1 MAGMQAVAYNIIKR
15 QSIGFRRAVDI
26 CDVVYSPWQYSYL
39 WDSIPDVVNRS
50 ELHVYNEAYRMAEY
64 LILSH
69 SVDKLPEY
77 NVGECEGGATHYH
90 RWDVSPSWSDPK
102 TGSMTQYCGRIGN
115 HLFFNGR

>member
-1 MAGMQAVAYNIIKR
+1 MAGMKAVAYNIIKR
-15 QSIGFRRAVDI
+15 QSIGFRRAVNI

-39 WDSIPDVVNRS
+39 WDSIPDVVKRE
-50 ELHVYNEAYRMAEY
+50 ELPVYNEAYRMAYKLVLAHAVGE
-64 LILSH
+64 
-69 SVDKLPEY
+69 LPEY
-77 NVGECEGGATHYH
+77 SIGECEGGATHYH